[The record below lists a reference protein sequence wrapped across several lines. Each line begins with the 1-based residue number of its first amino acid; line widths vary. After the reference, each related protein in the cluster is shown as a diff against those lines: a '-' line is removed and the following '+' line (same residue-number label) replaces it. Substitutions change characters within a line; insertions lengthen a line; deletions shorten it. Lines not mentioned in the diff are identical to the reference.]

1 MMRPPP
7 PGPHIPAPREAT
19 REAPP
24 IRYAML
30 VFPGF
35 PLMAFSAVMEPL
47 RAANLLTGRRLY
59 DWTVV
64 ANDPGALRA
73 SSGLRIEPDHDAA
86 DAPDADR
93 IVVCSGGDADHLTAE
108 KALSWI
114 RRRLRA
120 GAALGSVADGAFLLA
135 RAGLLEGYACTL
147 HWTSQP
153 AFREAFP
160 EIEMRR
166 DLFVIDR
173 GRFTATGGVGALD
186 MTLAMIAADHGAG
199 LADEIAEWF
208 VHSPLR
214 DAADRRLTP
223 LRLRTG
229 VRDGMVLSAIA
240 RMEQALAE
248 PLEVRDLAG
257 RIGVSSDRLERA
269 FRRETGLPPAAYLR
283 RLRLKHAAD
292 LLLHSKARIDAIAL
306 SCGFASASSFSRAFR
321 SEFGCAPREMRA
333 SGERHA
339 RAHRP
344 CLGTAPCTKP

>member
-1 MMRPPP
+1 MRPPP
-7 PGPHIPAPREAT
+7 PGPHIPPAHPAT

-24 IRYAML
+24 ISYAVL

-47 RAANLLTGRRLY
+47 RAANLLADRRLY
-59 DWTVV
+59 DWAVV
-64 ANDPGALRA
+64 ANEAAPLHA
-73 SSGLRIEPDHDAA
+73 SNGLRIEPDHDAA
-86 DAPDADR
+86 GAPDADR
-93 IVVCSGGDADHLTAE
+93 IVVCSGGDADHLTADR
-108 KALSWI
+108 ALSWI

-120 GAALGSVADGAFLLA
+120 GAALGSVADGAFFLA
-135 RAGLLEGYACTL
+135 RAGLLDGHACTL

-160 EIEMRR
+160 EIEMRQ

-173 GRFTATGGVGALD
+173 GRFTSTGGIGALD
-186 MTLAMIAADHGAG
+186 MMLAMIASDHGTE

-214 DAADRRLTP
+214 DEAERKGMP

-229 VRDGMVLSAIA
+229 IRDDIVLAA
-240 RMEQALAE
+240 VAAMERALEE
-248 PLEVRDLAG
+248 PVKIRTLAD

-269 FRRETGLPPAAYLR
+269 FHKETGLPPASYLR
-283 RLRLKHAAD
+283 QLRLKHAAD

-306 SCGFASASSFSRAFR
+306 SCGFANASCFSRAFR
-321 SEFGCAPREMRA
+321 SEFNCSPREMRA
-333 SGERHA
+333 RSERHA
-339 RAHRP
+339 RAYRP
-344 CLGTAPCTKP
+344 PPGEAECTKR